1 MASKDKP
8 FSSGDYR
15 QRSISFTRMDA
26 ERNGMIDVS
35 EPLATLCATA
45 YHSSLQEIAEKL
57 EQAQSDV
64 RQLLLDL
71 ESERDQRRIL
81 QSRVEDLGALTV
93 SRSGRFNVRLV
104 DREPS

>member
-1 MASKDKP
+1 
-8 FSSGDYR
+8 
-15 QRSISFTRMDA
+15 
-26 ERNGMIDVS
+26 MIDVS
-35 EPLATLCATA
+35 EALAMLRATA
-45 YHSSLQEIAEKL
+45 YHSSLQELAEKL

-93 SRSGRFNVRLV
+93 SRSGRFRTI
-104 DREPS
+104 

>member
-8 FSSGDYR
+8 FSLGDYR

-35 EPLATLCATA
+35 EALATLCAIA
-45 YHSSLQEIAEKL
+45 YHSSLQELAEKL

-93 SRSGRFNVRLV
+93 SRSGQFDVRLV
-104 DREPS
+104 DRKLS